1 MKASSIKV
9 GKRLTY
15 HGYNEK
21 GHAQA
26 YDAIVVRVNVPDEDE
41 GRDGFELLLDDPA
54 VAPDDIA
61 GRTVHFAWDE
71 LEENVNDCYVTTARK
86 SNKLTVQEEVTYIA
100 ELYPSHGRTD
110 QLVAEVHAKTF
121 EDLQRVCDAWFLW
134 QAPPEPVVTVW
145 EVRTPA
151 GSTTPSSKKEVKL

>member
-15 HGYNEK
+15 HGYNEQ
-21 GHAQA
+21 GHEQA
-26 YDAIVVRVNVPDEDE
+26 YDAIVTRVDVIDSDEE
-41 GRDGFELLLDDPA
+41 GFEMLLDDPA
-54 VAPDDIA
+54 VAPDDIEE
-61 GRTVHFAWDE
+61 RTVHFAWDD
-71 LEENVNDCYVTTARK
+71 LEDSINDCYVTAARK
-86 SNKLTVQEEVTYIA
+86 SNKLTLQEEVTYTA

-121 EDLQRVCDAWFLW
+121 EDLQRVCDAWCAW
-134 QAPPEPVVTVW
+134 QAPPDPVVTVW